1 MNTNYGKYFEAG
13 KLPGA
18 ISNALN
24 ERFVNSNNSYYLS
37 NNNIKTA
44 NKTLLNKMKNA
55 FKIGPF
61 GLTSRI
67 QSVLRTNMSTDEKI
81 KAIKLLL
88 RGNKRR
94 SAQNKLKL
102 VTEVLNSNF
111 SKNANVR
118 AAIVNYL
125 SSGNGNAVP
134 AATTIAAP
142 VTRTGFF
149 TGRKTRFEE
158 ILASQNRNSRSK
170 AQELSFLLRSDPT
183 NLNKKARLIGNA
195 KNLAPNN
202 RDDLFDLI
210 TTLKEEQIE
219 NRRKTSRSRMSLSN
233 LLSGSSTS
241 TGNGQIGFQKQI
253 PYTGNGGP
261 VFGGARNTRRV
272 EYSSGFGRNNGGL
285 GGNGLP
291 RNNGGLPRNNVGL
304 PRNNG
309 GLPRNNGGLPRNYG
323 GPANFFE
330 PGTPKKRCRSVKMK
344 LLKGVVSDVKKNK
357 LVTQVR
363 KLGKK
368 DAKKQKKDELVKFI
382 IRRIRPPVPKKKK
395 KRVQAPIKENQPLI
409 FKNNLQVNG
418 LGAGN
423 QGVRPPNVRN
433 TTRNGFIP

>member
-1 MNTNYGKYFEAG
+1 MG
-13 KLPGA
+13 LP
-18 ISNALN
+18 
-24 ERFVNSNNSYYLS
+24 
-37 NNNIKTA
+37 
-44 NKTLLNKMKNA
+44 
-55 FKIGPF
+55 
-61 GLTSRI
+61 
-67 QSVLRTNMSTDEKI
+67 
-81 KAIKLLL
+81 
-88 RGNKRR
+88 
-94 SAQNKLKL
+94 
-102 VTEVLNSNF
+102 
-111 SKNANVR
+111 
-118 AAIVNYL
+118 
-125 SSGNGNAVP
+125 
-134 AATTIAAP
+134 
-142 VTRTGFF
+142 
-149 TGRKTRFEE
+149 
-158 ILASQNRNSRSK
+158 
-170 AQELSFLLRSDPT
+170 
-183 NLNKKARLIGNA
+183 
-195 KNLAPNN
+195 
-202 RDDLFDLI
+202 
-210 TTLKEEQIE
+210 
-219 NRRKTSRSRMSLSN
+219 
-233 LLSGSSTS
+233 
-241 TGNGQIGFQKQI
+241 
-253 PYTGNGGP
+253 
-261 VFGGARNTRRV
+261 
-272 EYSSGFGRNNGGL
+272 RNNG
-285 GGNGLP
+285 GLP